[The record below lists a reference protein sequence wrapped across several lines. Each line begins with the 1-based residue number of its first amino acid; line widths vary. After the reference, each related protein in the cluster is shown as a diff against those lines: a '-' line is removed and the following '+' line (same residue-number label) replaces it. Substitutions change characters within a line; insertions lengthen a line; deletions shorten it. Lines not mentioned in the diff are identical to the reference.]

1 MFDLLIKNAII
12 VDGTGL
18 MPYIGHI
25 AIKDGIIAKICRLN
39 ENDYYNCKGEKCEK
53 RVKAAKAEVL
63 IEGAEI
69 QASKVLD
76 ACGKYVTPGFI
87 DIHRHSD
94 LKALEPDFGIIELR
108 QGITATV
115 SGNCGMSAAPCTP
128 EMSTILYDFLEPC
141 LGRGSQDIA
150 FESYGEYIS
159 QLKKMSMRINHT
171 FLIGNG
177 TVRIAVKGFN
187 PSPMA
192 EKEMDKAKWYIEEA
206 LSAGAKGLSMGLMYA
221 PENYYSFD
229 ELVELAKVL
238 RRYGGVLATHIRGEG
253 NNLISSINE
262 VIKIAEKAQV
272 PLHISHLKAA
282 GRNNWGE
289 KLQIAMETILKW
301 RAKGMDITCDVYP
314 YEAGSTSLFTLL
326 PPSILEDGMEEMV
339 KKLKDKDVRNWV
351 KKELSLEHSDWDN
364 LMYSLGWDSVVIS
377 SVNNEKNKLFIG
389 KSIEEIAQNY
399 GKDAV
404 DCLLDLIVSENG
416 KTGMVMFHMSPN
428 DVRQVLKWEN
438 SIIVSD
444 SLYPG
449 KGLPHPRLYGSFT
462 RVLAKYV
469 RDEKLLTIE
478 EAVRKMT
485 SFPAWRMSIEDKGLI
500 KEGYHADMVLFD
512 IENIEDTATYIDPIN
527 YSKGF
532 DYVFMSG
539 KEVIV
544 NDKINDVFYGKYMQR
559 S

>member
-1 MFDLLIKNAII
+1 
-12 VDGTGL
+12 
-18 MPYIGHI
+18 
-25 AIKDGIIAKICRLN
+25 
-39 ENDYYNCKGEKCEK
+39 
-53 RVKAAKAEVL
+53 
-63 IEGAEI
+63 
-69 QASKVLD
+69 
-76 ACGKYVTPGFI
+76 
-87 DIHRHSD
+87 
-94 LKALEPDFGIIELR
+94 
-108 QGITATV
+108 
-115 SGNCGMSAAPCTP
+115 
-128 EMSTILYDFLEPC
+128 
-141 LGRGSQDIA
+141 
-150 FESYGEYIS
+150 
-159 QLKKMSMRINHT
+159 
-171 FLIGNG
+171 
-177 TVRIAVKGFN
+177 
-187 PSPMA
+187 
-192 EKEMDKAKWYIEEA
+192 
-206 LSAGAKGLSMGLMYA
+206 MGLMYA

-229 ELVELAKVL
+229 DLVELAKVL